1 LGLLPP
7 SSGIAGKSNATLY
20 GAAIILHDVRVG
32 ITAIGYSV
40 DAFNYGVGMEFVDEV
55 SRNLTPGKSAL
66 VAEVDEY
73 WTIPLGLR
81 MEALGG
87 IVVRQWRLDVEQ
99 DLIHNEIRAGFLVS
113 YRATKAVLLR
123 S

>member
-1 LGLLPP
+1 
-7 SSGIAGKSNATLY
+7 
-20 GAAIILHDVRVG
+20 
-32 ITAIGYSV
+32 
-40 DAFNYGVGMEFVDEV
+40 MEFVDEV

-113 YRATKAVLLR
+113 YRATKAVFQYE
-123 S
+123 